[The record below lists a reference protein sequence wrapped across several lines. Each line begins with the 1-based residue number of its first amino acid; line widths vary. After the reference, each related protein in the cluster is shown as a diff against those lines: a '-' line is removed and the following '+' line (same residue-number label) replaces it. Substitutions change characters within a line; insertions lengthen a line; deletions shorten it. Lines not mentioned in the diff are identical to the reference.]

1 MNAPTTNSPWLE
13 QRERGSRSATRFM
26 TWFALRGGRRVAS
39 LLLYPI
45 CAYFVLFSPR
55 MRRASRQ
62 YLALALGRPPRLTDL
77 WRHYFTFATT
87 VLDRVY
93 FVDGRFADFDI
104 ETRGLELLRRTL
116 AKGRGCLLL
125 GAHLGSFELLRTL
138 AIEDEL
144 SVNAVMYE
152 ENAANITEAMNAQL
166 DPVIRKRI
174 IVSGE
179 FDTMLRIA
187 ECLSRGELVGMLGD
201 RSAGSDKTVT
211 CRFFGRDAVFPQ
223 GPLRLALCLR
233 VPVYLVA
240 GLYEGGKHYVIHLEP
255 FCEEPNAERAE
266 PTAWTR
272 EWAQR
277 YAERLEHFCRLA
289 PYNWFNFYDFWS
301 GSPR

>member
-1 MNAPTTNSPWLE
+1 MNAPSKAPWLDH
-13 QRERGSRSATRFM
+13 RERGSRSATRFM
-26 TWFALRGGRRVAS
+26 KWLALRCGRRVAS

-45 CAYFVLFSPR
+45 CGYFLAFSPR
-55 MRRASRQ
+55 VRSSSRQ
-62 YLALALGRPPRLTDL
+62 YLALALGRPPRLADL

-93 FVDGRFADFDI
+93 FVAGRFGRFDI
-104 ETRGLELLRRTL
+104 EVRGLERLRRTL
-116 AKGRGCLLL
+116 AKGRGCLLV

-138 AIEDEL
+138 SPEHRL
-144 SVNAVMYE
+144 SVNTVMYE
-152 ENAANITEAMNAQL
+152 ENAANITEVLNTRL
-166 DPVIRKRI
+166 DPTLRERV

-179 FDTMLRIA
+179 VDTMLRIA

-223 GPLRLALCLR
+223 GPLRLALCLG

-255 FCEEPNAERAE
+255 FCEEPSAERAE